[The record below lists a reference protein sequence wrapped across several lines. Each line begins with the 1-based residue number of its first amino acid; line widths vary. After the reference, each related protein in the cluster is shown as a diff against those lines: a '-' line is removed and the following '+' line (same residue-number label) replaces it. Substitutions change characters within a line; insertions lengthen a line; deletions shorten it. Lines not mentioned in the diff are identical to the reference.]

1 MGVVFINFRGG
12 DGQVSAVLID
22 RKLSRVLGRDRVFRS
37 SASIEPGVPFDPEL
51 VRAASS
57 CAVLLAVIGPR
68 WLTVADGGVPRI
80 AAPGDWVRFEI
91 ELALRAGA
99 RVVPVLVGDTA
110 MPSAADLPPT
120 IAAIAGH
127 QYLRLHHRS
136 ADYDLMQIL
145 DAVRPFAGSDGSVPP
160 PPPADTTRL
169 TSLPVA
175 SRSPDVVLGGAN
187 LNGRHYGESV
197 VYRCSGFCHEPKG
210 QVEFNLGRRFR
221 RFEAT
226 VGVLDD
232 AVDAGQTGVFEVVV
246 DGVPR
251 EQRSAGQG
259 GPRLLSLD
267 VTDALRLRLVAYR
280 PGTTVHPLLAGAN
293 IAGGR
298 SNHLPELAWGNPT
311 LYA

>member
-1 MGVVFINFRGG
+1 MSTVFINFRGG
-12 DGQVSAVLID
+12 DAQDSAVLID
-22 RKLSRVLGRDRVFRS
+22 QKLSRVLGRDRVFRS
-37 SASIEPGVPFDPEL
+37 SVSVEPGVPFDPEL

-57 CAVLLAVIGPR
+57 CAAMLVVIGPQ
-68 WLTVADGGVPRI
+68 WLTLSENGVPRLT
-80 AAPGDWVRFEI
+80 APGDWVRFEI

-99 RVVPVLVGDTA
+99 RVIPILVGDIK
-110 MPSAADLPPT
+110 MPRAETLPPT
-120 IAAIAGH
+120 IAPIAGH

-136 ADYDLMQIL
+136 AEFDLLQIL
-145 DAVRPFAGSDGSVPP
+145 DAVRPLAGTDGSTPP

-169 TSLPVA
+169 ATLPVA
-175 SRSPDVVLGGAN
+175 GRSPDVSLGGAD

-197 VYRCSGFCHEPKG
+197 IYRCSGFCHEPKG
-210 QVEFNLGRRFR
+210 TIEFNLARRFR

-232 AVDAGQTGVFEVVV
+232 ATDASQTGVFEVFV
-246 DGVPR
+246 DGSPR
-251 EQRSAGQG
+251 E
-259 GPRLLSLD
+259 PRTADQANPRVIRLD

-298 SNHLPELAWGNPT
+298 SNRLPELAWGNPT